1 MDSLLPTGFILAV
14 LPAGW
19 LLMQLLCWWLLF
31 RMSPERFRSS
41 YSSTDVSRVADLTV
55 IAAASGQSRISS

>member
-1 MDSLLPTGFILAV
+1 MDSLLPTGFILVV
-14 LPAGW
+14 LPAVW

-31 RMSPERFRSS
+31 RVSPERFCSS

-55 IAAASGQSRISS
+55 IATTRRQSRISS

>member
-41 YSSTDVSRVADLTV
+41 HASTDFSRVADLTV
-55 IAAASGQSRISS
+55 IATVSGQSRISS